1 MASVRSASVEEL
13 AVEVT
18 ADAVTGEPQVDV
30 VWKDDRLDATV
41 GGRSKAL
48 IETHNVIIPDQR
60 DAIAGVADELRAVVN
75 GVHMAGYDEAGGG
88 RSEEHTSEL
97 QSLMRR
103 SYAVFCLKKKKVN
116 TKLNK
121 VDSHCKH

>member
-1 MASVRSASVEEL
+1 MNRRPPISTLTDTLFPYPTLFRSDL
-13 AVEVT
+13 
-18 ADAVTGEPQVDV
+18 

-75 GVHMAGYDEAGGG
+75 GVHMAGYDEAGVGG
-88 RSEEHTSEL
+88 IEFFVGVAGQLTDNSDIVDNPKTGRGAGRERGSE
-97 QSLMRR
+97 
-103 SYAVFCLKKKKVN
+103 YV
-116 TKLNK
+116 
-121 VDSHCKH
+121 

>member
-1 MASVRSASVEEL
+1 MAIVRSSSVEEL

-75 GVHMAGYDEAGGG
+75 GVHMAGYDEAGVGG
-88 RSEEHTSEL
+88 IEFFVGVAGQLPVTTDIVDNPTLHPPTGVPCEL
-97 QSLMRR
+97 ER
-103 SYAVFCLKKKKVN
+103 AA
-116 TKLNK
+116 
-121 VDSHCKH
+121 